1 LESRYDMQEMMDFVF
16 NSNST
21 ANTEIGNATGT
32 LYFENGTYTVKT
44 RDGAVYAVDGALPAN
59 CKEGDKL
66 AFIISGGAARVTDN
80 FGSSAEAE
88 PNLKALLRDYG
99 LDTPFSADALMQA
112 KETTFTEITAHMAN
126 RTDLRGKTIITLSE
140 TENSRNEC
148 GFSVELDG
156 ENHYILGI
164 HTTDV
169 AEFVDKNSALENE
182 IFTRCKT
189 ASLPA
194 KDIPMLPDSI
204 TKGPCF
210 LEVGEDRLAIS
221 YFLTVDEEGKVLSF
235 SFCES
240 VIKTAANCL
249 FSEIEALFLD
259 YDTSAIMPL
268 RKAYASVM
276 PTIANMFN
284 LGAALQNARVLRGG
298 ADIDKAE
305 RHFVYSRHG
314 GRPLG
319 VVFRKDSDPKRLVRE
334 FLSVA
339 GQQLARYLHEN
350 NIPALYRIQ
359 SEPSA
364 EAYDSFRRHAQLIG
378 VDTEPYTNDR
388 LFAGVAECIRGLRE
402 EELLLCE
409 LRKALPETDFAD
421 APLKHFIHNTDMY
434 TRFAYPLN
442 RCADFATQRIVKA
455 VIKGNPDM
463 LMLKEKV
470 ALAISC
476 ARNESKINKCEGFAE
491 DLIALDCLKRDRNK
505 TYGGLVLSVDA
516 ENAKIL
522 LDNGCIAVLSLANAA
537 KISVEEEKFVF
548 DENSYSYG
556 SDITVRFLD
565 ADYETATLYVGI

>member
-1 LESRYDMQEMMDFVF
+1 MQEMMGFMLN
-16 NSNST
+16 NSAVEADACS
-21 ANTEIGNATGT
+21 EIKKATGV
-32 LYFENGTYTVKT
+32 LCFESGTYTVRT
-44 RDGAVYAVDGALPAN
+44 RNGDVYGINGAVPAN
-59 CKEGDKL
+59 CREGDRL
-66 AFIISGGAARVTDN
+66 AFTISHGVASITDN

-88 PNLKALLRDYG
+88 PNLKALLRDYV
-99 LDTPFSADALMQA
+99 LDAPFSADAIMQA

-140 TENSRNEC
+140 SENSRNEC
-148 GFSVELDG
+148 GFSVELDAD
-156 ENHYILGI
+156 NHYILGI

-169 AEFVDKNSALENE
+169 AEFVEIGSALEKA

-189 ASLPA
+189 ANLPG
-194 KDIPMLPDSI
+194 KEVPMLPDNI

-268 RKAYASVM
+268 RKAYASVL
-276 PTIANMFN
+276 PTIGNMFN

-305 RHFVYSRHG
+305 RRFVYSRHG
-314 GRPLG
+314 GKPIG

-339 GQQLARYLHEN
+339 GQELARYFHTN
-350 NIPALYRIQ
+350 DVPAVYRVQ
-359 SEPSA
+359 AEPTA
-364 EAYDSFRRHAQLIG
+364 EAYDRFRRHAQLLG
-378 VDTEPYTNDR
+378 VDTELYTNDR
-388 LFAGVAECIRGLRE
+388 LLAGVAESIRGLHE

-409 LRKALPETDFAD
+409 LRMILPETDFAD
-421 APLKHFIHNTDMY
+421 KPVKHFIHNTDMY

-442 RCADFATQRIVKA
+442 RCADFAAQRIVKA
-455 VIKGNPDM
+455 LLAKNADTL
-463 LMLKEKV
+463 LMKENT

-476 ARNESKINKCEGFAE
+476 AHNERKINKCEAIAE
-491 DLIALDCLKRDRNK
+491 DIAALECLKRDRNK

-522 LDNGCIAVLSLANAA
+522 LDNGCIAVLSLEKAE
-537 KISVEEEKFVF
+537 KISVEDEKFVF
-548 DENSYSYG
+548 NGKTYGYS
-556 SDITVRFLD
+556 SDITVRFLS
-565 ADYETATLYVGI
+565 ADYETAALYVEL